1 MRIFQNRKLSDIVLI
16 DNSVYSF
23 AFQLDNGV
31 PIVSYYDDAND
42 EEMLHLKFYLECL
55 KDCEDVRE
63 KNIEAFQLVEL
74 AETQMQL
81 IEERRLE
88 EIENESD
95 EDEIMYTKSAHR
107 QWGVKCDIE
116 YDWLYHWVY
125 KSR

>member
-1 MRIFQNRKLSDIVLI
+1 M
-16 DNSVYSF
+16 
-23 AFQLDNGV
+23 
-31 PIVSYYDDAND
+31 
-42 EEMLHLKFYLECL
+42 
-55 KDCEDVRE
+55 
-63 KNIEAFQLVEL
+63 EL

-88 EIENESD
+88 EIDNESD

-107 QWGVKCDIE
+107 QWGVNCDIE